1 MNWKSIKKPLSYD
14 EIKEIEKS
22 LNIILPE
29 DYCRIIGEINGG
41 ALASASCEVPNLG
54 NVPYSRNVSLS
65 KKAKVNAMLLY
76 EQLKDLH
83 LFPFGSVGNGDY
95 FCFDLAKEQI
105 VLYQH
110 ETGAI
115 WPVCKTFEEF
125 LSRIVEQ

>member
-1 MNWKSIKKPLSYD
+1 MIWKSIKNPLSYD
-14 EIKEIEKS
+14 EIKDIAKL
-22 LNIILPE
+22 LNIPLPE

-41 ALASASCEVPNLG
+41 ALVSAYCNVPKLG

-65 KKAKVNAMLLY
+65 KNAKVNAMLLY
-76 EQLKDLH
+76 EQMKDSN

-95 FCFDLAKEQI
+95 FCFDLLNNQV

-110 ETGAI
+110 ETGAV

-125 LSRIVEQ
+125 LSRIIEQ